1 MLEVDPCGGPRPPAG
16 AGGRYAMNRTL
27 EWTVRVELS
36 EDDGTTRAEAVL
48 DTGAAKLTGQGIA
61 RCSPQDPDVPTI
73 GDEVAASRAM
83 HDVAGQLM
91 SVADRAIVDAGAG
104 RPDSAAQPP
113 YAWSDATA

>member
-1 MLEVDPCGGPRPPAG
+1 
-16 AGGRYAMNRTL
+16 MNRTL

-36 EDDGTTRAEAVL
+36 EEGGTTRAEAVL
-48 DTGAAKLTGQGIA
+48 DTGTARLTGQGIA
-61 RCSPQDPDVPTI
+61 RLSPQDPDVPTI

-91 SVADRAIVDAGAG
+91 SVADRAIGEAGAG
-104 RPDSAAQPP
+104 RPDGPVPPP

>member
-1 MLEVDPCGGPRPPAG
+1 
-16 AGGRYAMNRTL
+16 MNRTL

-36 EDDGTTRAEAVL
+36 EQDGTTRAEAVL
-48 DTGAAKLTGQGIA
+48 DTGSVKLTGQGIA

-91 SVADRAIVDAGAG
+91 SVADRSLGQAGAG
-104 RPDSAAQPP
+104 RTDEPAQPP
-113 YAWSDATA
+113 YAWSDASP